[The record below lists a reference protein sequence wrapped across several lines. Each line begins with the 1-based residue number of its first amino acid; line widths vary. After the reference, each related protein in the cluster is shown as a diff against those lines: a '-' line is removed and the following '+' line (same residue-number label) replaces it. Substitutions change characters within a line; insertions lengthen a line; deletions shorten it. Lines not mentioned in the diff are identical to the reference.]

1 MSNMRRNALE
11 TFARD
16 FGDAH
21 ARSRVNLL
29 VTPGESDKSFSV
41 TVLGVLGAR
50 RYLIVSAPTTPDG
63 SLIAVFK
70 GLTMTCRWF
79 NASTA
84 FLFSATITKIQ
95 FEPEPLLYLRLSD
108 KLSRRAVR
116 NLPRALVK
124 LPAVI
129 KSNDIINCLV
139 VDLSVTGA
147 RIAMTRDSALSISQ
161 QIELSVKPRVL
172 EQDFLLRIN
181 CTVMTHA
188 EPAPSAFPDICFY
201 GVKFNHLEDMDLL
214 VLQSYVQACL
224 LDEMDSLAHVLLAA
238 DEIVELKE

>member
-1 MSNMRRNALE
+1 MSNIRRNALE
-11 TFARD
+11 IFARD
-16 FGDAH
+16 FGDVH
-21 ARSRVNLL
+21 ARSRVNLWIS
-29 VTPGESDKSFSV
+29 PGESDKSFPV
-41 TVLGVLGAR
+41 TVLGVLSAR

-70 GLTMTCRWF
+70 GLTMSCRWF

-84 FLFSATITKIQ
+84 FLFNASITKIQ
-95 FEPEPLLYLRLSD
+95 FEPEPLLYLHLSD

-129 KSNDIINCLV
+129 KADDIINSLV

-147 RIAMTRDSALSISQ
+147 RIAITRDSELSSGQ
-161 QIELSVKPRVL
+161 QLELSVKPSVL

-188 EPAPSAFPDICFY
+188 EPAPSSFPDIAFY

-214 VLQSYVQACL
+214 VLQSYVQQCL

-238 DEIVELKE
+238 NEIIELKE